1 MRDYLDRLF
10 RTSAHLIQWREKDLD
25 PQTSRRWLELGRE
38 LARRAGKK
46 LLCNADV
53 ESALAL
59 GLDGVHLTSRQDAGA
74 IVGRLG
80 PSRSLLVGQ
89 SVHSLE
95 EALAAQE
102 AGVDY
107 LLAGP
112 VFIPLSK
119 ASPAPPLGLDGLARL
134 AAAVVIPV
142 IALGGVTPAHWPEL
156 SALPNV
162 AGFAGISWVAEEIRR
177 AGEGRQI

>member
-1 MRDYLDRLF
+1 LRDYLDRLF